1 MKYLSSKPFTGGAN
15 SKAFVDRWDE
25 AFGRKEAAPAPGPV
39 ACDGVEDVSAGKD
52 RTSPTALDR
61 DVIMIGLVRGVTC
74 PTISTSW
81 PSLASPADTRI
92 AASSDPPMPVLSDS
106 GPQVSQAG
114 PVQITILMA

>member
-39 ACDGVEDVSAGKD
+39 ACDGVEEVSAGKD

-61 DVIMIGLVRGVTC
+61 DVIMIGLVRRLEQSWLDRDQGSCRPNFTLSMDE
-74 PTISTSW
+74 ISSLLITLQDLGW
-81 PSLASPADTRI
+81 PGER
-92 AASSDPPMPVLSDS
+92 
-106 GPQVSQAG
+106 
-114 PVQITILMA
+114 